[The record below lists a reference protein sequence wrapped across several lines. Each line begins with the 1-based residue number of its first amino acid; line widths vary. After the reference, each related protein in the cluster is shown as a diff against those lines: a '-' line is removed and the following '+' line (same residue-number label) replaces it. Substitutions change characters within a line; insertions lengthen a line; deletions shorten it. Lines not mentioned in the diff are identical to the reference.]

1 MAGSGYNFT
10 LIKDRFVTPCL
21 DFAGELVQI
30 FPDSIQFGS
39 LLLYLLT
46 QNYTF
51 GILTL
56 FTFEV
61 SLFHKLVS
69 FVIKGASGPQS
80 VSTDLRCRPGFR
92 GTRLEFERTYM
103 NNTYPSIQIFFL
115 GALAVYLTM
124 ANYLFKETLDT
135 MGPIWSGRLVFGIV
149 FLALTSLFMFLYQ
162 LLRGCDTMMGIF
174 VALLFG
180 SIGGAMFY
188 FINYQ
193 VFGAEAMN
201 FLGLPYIVNKADQ
214 GSPIYVCAPTMNNS
228 A

>member
-1 MAGSGYNFT
+1 M
-10 LIKDRFVTPCL
+10 
-21 DFAGELVQI
+21 QI

-61 SLFHKLVS
+61 GLLHKLVS
-69 FVIKGASGPQS
+69 FVIKGANGPQA
-80 VSTDLRCRPGFR
+80 VSTEPRCRPGFR
-92 GTRLEFERTYM
+92 GARVEFERTYM
-103 NNTYPSIQIFFL
+103 NNTYPSVQMFFL

-124 ANYLFKETLDT
+124 ANYLYKETLDT
-135 MGPIWSGRLVFGIV
+135 MGPIWSGRLVFGTV
-149 FLALTSLFMFLYQ
+149 FLVLMALFMIVYQ
-162 LLRGCDTMMGIF
+162 VFRGCDTLMGVF

-214 GSPIYVCAPTMNNS
+214 GAPIYVCAPSLASN
-228 A
+228 